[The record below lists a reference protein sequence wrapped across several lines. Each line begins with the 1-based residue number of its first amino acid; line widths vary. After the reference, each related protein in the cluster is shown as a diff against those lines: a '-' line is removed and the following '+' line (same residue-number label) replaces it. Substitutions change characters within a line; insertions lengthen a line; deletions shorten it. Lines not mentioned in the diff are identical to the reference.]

1 LSEIAPIKITL
12 EQQWADNN
20 RPSYF
25 ISIDEEGN
33 VEYIGINN
41 VKTQGRLTLK
51 ITTKEVKDIIDEA
64 EIVYFFSLRQVY
76 GDLINFSDSPQISIL
91 IIYENKCKRITYVK
105 NNNVRFPRSLTMLE
119 TKIGNTIGITKLI

>member
-20 RPSYF
+20 GPSYF

-51 ITTKEVKDIIDEA
+51 ITTKEVKEIIDEA
-64 EIVYFFSLRQVY
+64 EIVYYFSLRQVY

-119 TKIGNTIGITKLI
+119 TKIGNTIDITKLI

>member
-20 RPSYF
+20 GPSYF

-51 ITTKEVKDIIDEA
+51 ITTKEVKEIIDEA